1 MLEGEAA
8 HPGWAL
14 EHPGR
19 TARWGEG
26 GDDDFGVARSGRCVD
41 LLSPLRRTIVSRCN
55 TSSIND
61 EVLGVV
67 KQAPM
72 QFSFVR
78 SMASRYVITSLAL
91 WRIFV
96 KTHALETEGDAAF
109 IQKKKRCVLY

>member
-1 MLEGEAA
+1 VLEGEAA

-41 LLSPLRRTIVSRCN
+41 LLSPLRRTIVSRCY

-67 KQAPM
+67 KTGAN
-72 QFSFVR
+72 
-78 SMASRYVITSLAL
+78 AILL
-91 WRIFV
+91 C
-96 KTHALETEGDAAF
+96 
-109 IQKKKRCVLY
+109 QKHGQ